1 MALNSRGA
9 MSMDKGR
16 LVRDIYHKGV
26 ILCKPDTPLQEV
38 VRVMADTEIHAV
50 IVTEREEGPPVG
62 VVSHTDAI
70 ARYGEDLTVI
80 QARDVMTPRVISV
93 SEDVTLEEASRKLL
107 ESNIHRLLVV
117 GTDGQPLGILST
129 TDFIR
134 EMRGT
139 RWVWYLD

>member
-1 MALNSRGA
+1 
-9 MSMDKGR
+9 MDR
-16 LVRDIYHKGV
+16 ERQVRDIYHKGV

-50 IVTEREEGPPVG
+50 MVSEHEGEPPVG

-70 ARYGEDLTVI
+70 AHYGEDLTAI
-80 QARDVMTPRVISV
+80 QARDVMTSKVISI
-93 SEDVTLEEASRKLL
+93 SEDATVGEAARKLL
-107 ESNIHRLLVV
+107 ESHIHRLLVV
-117 GTDGQPLGILST
+117 SEGGTPLGILST
-129 TDFIR
+129 TDIVR

>member
-1 MALNSRGA
+1 MN
-9 MSMDKGR
+9 KER

-38 VRVMADTEIHAV
+38 VRVMADTGVHAV
-50 IVTEREEGPPVG
+50 MVADSEGQPPVG

-70 ARYGEDLTVI
+70 AHYGEDLTEI
-80 QARDVMTPRVISV
+80 QTCDVMTTGVVGISDGATV
-93 SEDVTLEEASRKLL
+93 GEAAKRLL

-117 GTDGQPLGILST
+117 SEDGTPLGILST
-129 TDFIR
+129 TDIIR

>member
-1 MALNSRGA
+1 M
-9 MSMDKGR
+9 KKEQ
-16 LVRDIYHKGV
+16 LVREIYHKGV

-38 VRVMADTEIHAV
+38 VRVMADTEVHAV
-50 IVTEREEGPPVG
+50 MVAEREGDPPVG

-70 ARYGEDLTVI
+70 THYGEDLMTI
-80 QARDVMTPRVISV
+80 QARDVMTPGVISI
-93 SEDVTLEEASRKLL
+93 SEDATVGEAAKKLL

-117 GTDGQPLGILST
+117 SEDGKPLGILST
-129 TDFIR
+129 TDIIR

>member
-1 MALNSRGA
+1 
-9 MSMDKGR
+9 MDKER

-26 ILCKPDTPLQEV
+26 ILCKPDTPFQEV
-38 VRVMADTEIHAV
+38 VRVMADTGVHGVMVAES
-50 IVTEREEGPPVG
+50 EGQPPVG

-70 ARYGEDLTVI
+70 AHYGEDLTEI
-80 QARDVMTPRVISV
+80 QTRDVMTTGVVGISDSATV
-93 SEDVTLEEASRKLL
+93 GEAAKRLL

-117 GTDGQPLGILST
+117 SKDGTPLGILST
-129 TDFIR
+129 TDIIR

>member
-1 MALNSRGA
+1 
-9 MSMDKGR
+9 MDKER
-16 LVRDIYHKGV
+16 EVRDIYHKGV

-50 IVTEREEGPPVG
+50 MVSEHEGESPVG

-70 ARYGEDLTVI
+70 AHYGEDLTAI
-80 QARDVMTPRVISV
+80 QARDVMTSKVISI
-93 SEDVTLEEASRKLL
+93 SENATVGEAARKLL
-107 ESNIHRLLVV
+107 ESHIHRLLVV
-117 GTDGQPLGILST
+117 SGGGTPLGILST
-129 TDFIR
+129 TDIVR

>member
-1 MALNSRGA
+1 MNTE
-9 MSMDKGR
+9 R

-50 IVTEREEGPPVG
+50 MVAEREGEPPVG

-70 ARYGEDLTVI
+70 AHYGEDLTTI
-80 QARDVMTPRVISV
+80 QARDVMTHNVISI
-93 SEDVTLEEASRKLL
+93 SEHATVEEAAKRLL
-107 ESNIHRLLVV
+107 ETNIHRLLVV
-117 GTDGQPLGILST
+117 SETGRPLGILST
-129 TDFIR
+129 TDIIR
-134 EMRGT
+134 EIRGT

>member
-1 MALNSRGA
+1 
-9 MSMDKGR
+9 MDKER

-50 IVTEREEGPPVG
+50 IVTEREGEPPVG

-70 ARYGEDLTVI
+70 AHYGEDLAAI
-80 QARDVMTPRVISV
+80 QSRDVMTPHVVSV
-93 SEDVTLEEASRKLL
+93 SEDVTVGEAARKLL

-117 GTDGQPLGILST
+117 GADGRPLGILST
-129 TDFIR
+129 TDIIR

>member
-1 MALNSRGA
+1 
-9 MSMDKGR
+9 MDKER

-26 ILCKPDTPLQEV
+26 ILCKPDIPLQEV
-38 VRVMADTEIHAV
+38 VRVMADTGVHAV
-50 IVTEREEGPPVG
+50 MVAESEGQPPVG

-70 ARYGEDLTVI
+70 AHYGEDLTEI
-80 QARDVMTPRVISV
+80 QTRDVMTTGVVGISDSATV
-93 SEDVTLEEASRKLL
+93 GEAAKRLL

-117 GTDGQPLGILST
+117 SKDGTPLGILST
-129 TDFIR
+129 TDIIR